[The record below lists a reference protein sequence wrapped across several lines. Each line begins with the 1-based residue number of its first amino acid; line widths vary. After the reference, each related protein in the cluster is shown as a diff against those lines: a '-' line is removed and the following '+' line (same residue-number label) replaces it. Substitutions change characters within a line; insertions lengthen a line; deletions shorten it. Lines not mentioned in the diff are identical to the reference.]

1 LVFCLDGRRIISQSL
16 KDLDLNTQEDK
27 RRILFVCSGNTCRS
41 PLAKVILEQKLRARE
56 RLDSFQIDSAAC
68 DDPTH
73 QWASTNAR
81 RAVRMLFGDDLLASH
96 EAKRLT
102 PDLVEQANLV
112 LVMEARMK
120 TGLPTEKTYT
130 LKEYAGRPG
139 DVADPFGDSLEGYLD
154 CAREISSALEDILP
168 KLG

>member
-1 LVFCLDGRRIISQSL
+1 
-16 KDLDLNTQEDK
+16 LNAQEDK
-27 RRILFVCSGNTCRS
+27 TRILFVCGGNTCRS
-41 PLAKVILEQKLRARE
+41 PLAKVILEQKLRTRGQ
-56 RLDSFQIDSAAC
+56 LDRFQVDSAAY
-68 DDPTH
+68 DDRSH

-81 RAVRMLFGDDLLASH
+81 RAVTKLFGDDRLASH
-96 EAKRLT
+96 NAKKLT
-102 PDLVEQANLV
+102 PDLVEQADLI

-120 TGLPTEKTYT
+120 TGLPPEKTYT
-130 LKEYAGRPG
+130 LKEYAGRSG